1 MRKTDIDLLKFL
13 KIAFDTK
20 PNHAFYNKKYKSI
33 AKKLIRIKNI
43 NKKKKK
49 INFFLNKDI
58 SLINSK
64 LGNLYTA
71 DLFSFDEII
80 IFLFYFL
87 NKYKYKKAIDVG
99 ANVGLHSIILGILKY
114 DTLSFEPDTKTFQIT
129 KKNIKINKLNNVKLF
144 NCAISNIKKFATFT
158 RIKNNLTGSH
168 IFGAKKKVYGPIDII
183 KVKTKNLNQFI
194 NTDKTLV
201 KIDAEG
207 HEAEIMTSLKKEN
220 ISKADF
226 LIECNNVENSKI
238 IFNLVKKNKLKC
250 YSQKNNWK
258 ICKSIKNLPKNYK
271 EGIIFI
277 SKKNTPWN

>member
-1 MRKTDIDLLKFL
+1 MKKIDFDLLKFF
-13 KIAFDTK
+13 KIAFDTLPK
-20 PNHAFYNKKYKSI
+20 HAFYNKKYKSI
-33 AKKLIRIKNI
+33 AKELIKIKNV

-49 INFFLNKDI
+49 INFFFYNDI
-58 SLINSK
+58 SIINSK

-71 DLFSFDEII
+71 DLFNFDEVI
-80 IFLFYFL
+80 IFLFFFL
-87 NKYKYKKAIDVG
+87 NKYKYKKAIDIG
-99 ANVGLHSIILGILKY
+99 ANVGLHSIILGKLKY
-114 DTLSFEPDTKTFQIT
+114 NTLSFEPDPKTFQIT
-129 KKNIKINKLNNVKLF
+129 KKNIKMNKLKNVKLF

-168 IFGAKKKVYGPIDII
+168 ISGAKNKVYGPIDII

-194 NTDKTLV
+194 NTEKTLV

-207 HEAEIMTSLKKEN
+207 HEAEIMNSLKKEN

-226 LIECNNVENSKI
+226 LIECNNIENSKI
-238 IFNLVKKNKLKC
+238 IFNLVKKNKLRC

-258 ICKSIKNLPKNYK
+258 ICTSITNLPKNYK